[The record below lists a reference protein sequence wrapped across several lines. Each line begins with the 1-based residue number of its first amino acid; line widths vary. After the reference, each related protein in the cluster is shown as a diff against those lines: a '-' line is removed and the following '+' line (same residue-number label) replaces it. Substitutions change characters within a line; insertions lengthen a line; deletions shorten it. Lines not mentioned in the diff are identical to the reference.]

1 MSSFKKIATI
11 LAAAL
16 TSTFLVATPQA
27 SAAISNGYVLSDT
40 LANGARGVTVLTD
53 TTKAEAGVN
62 SIVALTTSD
71 TLASTADDNVS
82 LEISGPAIFGAY
94 TAAGSNAAGLA
105 LTNLG
110 KTFTFTATTSSA
122 VNLPSPVLVNVTGAG
137 TVTITQKKKVGST
150 TSTIDIKTIYAAT
163 TAKTNILSVAD
174 SFARVQDT
182 STAGTLASSVDV
194 AGSTSV
200 VDGGT
205 GYVNILTKDGYGA
218 TLSTSGVI
226 QATATNGAI
235 VAFDAAP
242 SVEVSSAAKT
252 GVGGVLY
259 VKQGT
264 ANVGKPV
271 NTTITVT
278 FNGTTLSTK
287 SITFTGKA
295 ASIAVTGTDIALA
308 GGARTGTY
316 DFVVKDSAGNQL
328 AGITPTADT
337 TKYTSQ
343 VTAVSVGG
351 SSSSTAVATGGWT
364 CASTSG
370 SSVVRIKYVLSD
382 LSEIYSNE
390 FIAACGLGVS
400 KYTASLDKN
409 SYTPGEIAT
418 LTISA
423 TDVNGAKVAD
433 SSTVGANVAITGGGL
448 TAVAAPTSADTFAQ
462 GVKTYKFTVG
472 NVNGNFNLVVD
483 LPAYVATDSAKTVS
497 YKIADGAVSNAEV
510 LQGIVGL
517 IDVLTKQLAE
527 LQKQVGASTA
537 KPTKK
542 TITCVKGTSTKKV
555 TGTAPKCPTGY
566 KVKK

>member
-71 TLASTADDNVS
+71 TLASTADDYVS
-82 LEISGPAIFGAY
+82 LEIAGPAIFGAY
-94 TAAGSNAAGLA
+94 TAAGSNAATLA

-110 KTFTFTATTSSA
+110 KTFTFTAATTTA
-122 VNLPSPVLVNVTGAG
+122 VNLPSPVLVNVTGEG

-150 TSTIDIKTIYAAT
+150 ISTIDIKTIYAST

-174 SFARVQDT
+174 SFVRVQDT
-182 STAGTLASSVDV
+182 STAGTLTSSVDV
-194 AGSTSV
+194 AGSTTV

-218 TLSTSGVI
+218 TLSTSGVL

-242 SVEVSSAAKT
+242 TVEVNSAAKT

-264 ANVGKPV
+264 LNAGKPV

-278 FNGTTLSTK
+278 FNGTTLATK
-287 SITFTGKA
+287 NITFTGKA
-295 ASIAVTGTDIALA
+295 ATISVTGVDIALA

-316 DFVVKDSAGNQL
+316 DFVVTDSAGNQL

-337 TKYTSQ
+337 AKYTSQ

-351 SSSSTAVATGGWT
+351 ASSATAVATGGWT

-370 SSVVRIKYVLSD
+370 SSIVRIKHVLSD
-382 LSEIYSNE
+382 LTTIYSNE
-390 FIAACGLGVS
+390 FVAACALGVN

-409 SYTPGEIAT
+409 SYVPGEIAT

-423 TDVNGAKVAD
+423 TDINGAKVAD
-433 SSTVGANVAITGGGL
+433 TSTVGANVSIIGGGL
-448 TAVAAPTSADTFAQ
+448 TAIAAATSTDTFAQ
-462 GVKTYKFTVG
+462 GTKTYKFTVG

-483 LPAYVATDSAKTVS
+483 LPAYASTDSAKTVS

-510 LQGIVGL
+510 LNGILAL
-517 IDVLTKQLAE
+517 IASINKQILA
-527 LQKQVGASTA
+527 LQEMIVPKT
-537 KPTKK
+537 
-542 TITCVKGTSTKKV
+542 TITCVKGKKTKKV
-555 TGTAPKCPTGY
+555 TGTNPVCPVGY
-566 KVKK
+566 KKK